1 MVQPAVPMEGESIA
15 LPSSRDSDD
24 GTAVALGMEA
34 PEGERLGGEAGS
46 TDLSAPTNLGQ
57 VFFAQTQSKLNEL
70 RGANGVFSSDHGRTN
85 GKASGG
91 GASNGPTQTA
101 TTQRLTRS
109 TLRRNRGFPTRPRLT
124 PTTRRPGRT
133 RRGSQCPRGRPRP
146 RSRSSATTTS
156 TAKAPRDRPVTATT
170 SAINPGAT
178 LRKPGP
184 GPPSP
189 RRVHPCAEGSTLGS
203 SCPRPSAW
211 RPSWM
216 EALGRA
222 PRLSA

>member
-1 MVQPAVPMEGESIA
+1 MAPPWRSGWRRPRGSVWAARRDRRTYPPQPTSARCFSRRRSRSSTSYAV
-15 LPSSRDSDD
+15 R
-24 GTAVALGMEA
+24 TACSARTTAG
-34 PEGERLGGEAGS
+34 PTERRAAAARATG
-46 TDLSAPTNLGQ
+46 
-57 VFFAQTQSKLNEL
+57 
-70 RGANGVFSSDHGRTN
+70 
-85 GKASGG
+85 
-91 GASNGPTQTA
+91 TQTA
-101 TTQRLTRS
+101 TIQRLTRS

-203 SCPRPSAW
+203 SCHRPSAW

>member
-1 MVQPAVPMEGESIA
+1 MTVTMAPPWRSGWRRPRGSVWAARRDRRTYPPPPTSARCFSRRRSRSSTSYAVRTACSARTTAGPTERRA
-15 LPSSRDSDD
+15 AAARAT
-24 GTAVALGMEA
+24 GT
-34 PEGERLGGEAGS
+34 
-46 TDLSAPTNLGQ
+46 
-57 VFFAQTQSKLNEL
+57 
-70 RGANGVFSSDHGRTN
+70 
-85 GKASGG
+85 
-91 GASNGPTQTA
+91 TQTA

-203 SCPRPSAW
+203 SCPRHSAW

-222 PRLSA
+222 HRLSA